1 MTTAVCTGCGRLR
14 PVAARTADG
23 PWCGSCRPVPV
34 VPCFLCGQT
43 RRCEI
48 SQATGKPWCKACRRY
63 WARCAGCGA
72 FESIYAGTR
81 AAPLCAR
88 CCNRDPGFWNRC
100 PVCEQTWQLG
110 TSACKRCSLSRSI
123 ADLLSGGTGRVSQG
137 LAPLH
142 HALTAVER
150 PATVQNW
157 LTRGPQVRTLL
168 SDLGRDQRPLTHE
181 VLDELPAGKAVAH
194 LRSVL
199 VAVGALPARDERLLK
214 LEQWIAGLL
223 QARGDLQEHRILH
236 GYAIWHLLRRL
247 RQRLGSPGRPDGIA
261 GHTSPREYNNVR
273 LHVLAAVNLMDLLHD
288 HGLTLATFTQAH
300 LDTWMA
306 SGCFTYPK
314 ETRHF
319 IRWAVARKHAHGL
332 AVPEERHR
340 TTARVPHDAEQR
352 WDDARR
358 LLHDESLPLHDRVA
372 GLLVLLYAQA
382 LPDIAS
388 LTTEHVRDDGTEVKI
403 TLGAVPVALPG
414 PMATLVRELA
424 ATRPGHATIGCSNMG
439 PWLFPGGRPG
449 HPLDAKRIGE
459 RLKSI
464 GLHPRHDRATALF
477 TLAAEL
483 PAAILARTLGI
494 SIPIAAEWQRA
505 SAGDWINYAAEVSRR
520 AVTEP

>member
-1 MTTAVCTGCGRLR
+1 M
-14 PVAARTADG
+14 
-23 PWCGSCRPVPV
+23 
-34 VPCFLCGQT
+34 
-43 RRCEI
+43 
-48 SQATGKPWCKACRRY
+48 
-63 WARCAGCGA
+63 
-72 FESIYAGTR
+72 
-81 AAPLCAR
+81 
-88 CCNRDPGFWNRC
+88 
-100 PVCEQTWQLG
+100 
-110 TSACKRCSLSRSI
+110 
-123 ADLLSGGTGRVSQG
+123 
-137 LAPLH
+137 
-142 HALTAVER
+142 
-150 PATVQNW
+150 
-157 LTRGPQVRTLL
+157 
-168 SDLGRDQRPLTHE
+168 
-181 VLDELPAGKAVAH
+181 
-194 LRSVL
+194 
-199 VAVGALPARDERLLK
+199 
-214 LEQWIAGLL
+214 
-223 QARGDLQEHRILH
+223 
-236 GYAIWHLLRRL
+236 
-247 RQRLGSPGRPDGIA
+247 
-261 GHTSPREYNNVR
+261 
-273 LHVLAAVNLMDLLHD
+273 LAAVNLMDLLHD
-288 HGLTLATFTQAH
+288 HGLTLATFTEAH

-306 SGCFTYPK
+306 SGCFTYPE

-340 TTARVPHDAEQR
+340 TTARVPHDAQQR

-403 TLGAVPVALPG
+403 TLGTVPVTLPG